1 MKKGKDDTLLWGLH
15 AVNAALQNPER
26 RHQTLWATANG
37 VKELTIPSGLTVK
50 DCDMA
55 TLNKMLPENAV
66 HQGVVLKASPLKEPS
81 LDSVLKNCSED
92 TKVVILDHVT
102 DPHNVGAIIRTAA
115 ALGAQALVMTE
126 KHSPPLS
133 GTLAKTACGGIE
145 VLPIIKVTNLARAMD
160 EIKELGFWT
169 VGLDEHAPQTITEA
183 GLTGKLALVM
193 GAEGEG
199 LRRLTRENCDHMVK
213 LPTRDDFSTLN
224 VSVATALAL
233 YELVRGR

>member
-1 MKKGKDDTLLWGLH
+1 MKKHKDDTLLWGLH
-15 AVNAALQNPER
+15 AVNAALQNPKR
-26 RHQTLWATANG
+26 LYQTLWATANG
-37 VKELTIPSGLTVK
+37 AKELAIPPGLTVK

-66 HQGVVLKASPLKEPS
+66 HQGVVLKASPLEQPC
-81 LDSVLKNCSED
+81 LDNLLRNCNDDS
-92 TKVVILDHVT
+92 KIVILDHVT

-133 GTLAKTACGGIE
+133 GTLAKAACGGIE
-145 VLPIIKVTNLARAMD
+145 FLPIIKVTNLARTMD

-169 VGLDEHAPQTITEA
+169 VGLDEHAPQTITDA
-183 GLTGKLALVM
+183 NLTGKLALVM

-213 LPTRDDFSTLN
+213 LPTRPDFSTLN

-233 YELVRGR
+233 YGLMRNC